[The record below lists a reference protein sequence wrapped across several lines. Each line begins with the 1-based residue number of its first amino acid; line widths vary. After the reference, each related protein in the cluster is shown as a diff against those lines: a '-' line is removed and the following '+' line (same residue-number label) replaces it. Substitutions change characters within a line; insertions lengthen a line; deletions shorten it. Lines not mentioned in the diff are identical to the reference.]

1 MSKTFIQFVVIILGV
16 FIIIAFLAII
26 YGMYLKIS
34 KSSNNLINT
43 SYIFSTKLNNN
54 EKILN
59 IEVIDKNKLLVL
71 IESADNIKGAIYD
84 IENNKI
90 IRFIER

>member
-1 MSKTFIQFVVIILGV
+1 
-16 FIIIAFLAII
+16 
-26 YGMYLKIS
+26 MYLKIS

-43 SYIFSTKLNNN
+43 PYIFSTKLNNN

-59 IEVIDKNKLLVL
+59 IEVIDKNILLIL
-71 IESADNIKGAIYD
+71 IESTDNIKGAIYD

>member
-1 MSKTFIQFVVIILGV
+1 MSKNFIQFVVIILGV

-43 SYIFSTKLNNN
+43 PYIFSTKLNNN

-59 IEVIDKNKLLVL
+59 IEVIDKNKLLIL
-71 IESADNIKGAIYD
+71 IESADKIKGAIYD
-84 IENNKI
+84 IENNNI

>member
-1 MSKTFIQFVVIILGV
+1 MILGV

-34 KSSNNLINT
+34 TSSSNLINT
-43 SYIFSTKLNNN
+43 PNIFSAKLNNN
-54 EKILN
+54 EKIIN

>member
-1 MSKTFIQFVVIILGV
+1 
-16 FIIIAFLAII
+16 
-26 YGMYLKIS
+26 MYLKIS

-43 SYIFSTKLNNN
+43 PYIFSTKLNNN
-54 EKILN
+54 EKILK
-59 IEVIDKNKLLVL
+59 IEVIDKNKLLIL

>member
-1 MSKTFIQFVVIILGV
+1 
-16 FIIIAFLAII
+16 
-26 YGMYLKIS
+26 MYLKIS

-43 SYIFSTKLNNN
+43 PYIFSTKLNNN

-59 IEVIDKNKLLVL
+59 IEVIDKNKLLIL
-71 IESADNIKGAIYD
+71 IENADNIKGAIYD

-90 IRFIER
+90 ISFIER

>member
-1 MSKTFIQFVVIILGV
+1 MSKNFIQFVVIILGV
-16 FIIIAFLAII
+16 FIILAFLAII

-34 KSSNNLINT
+34 KSSKNLINT
-43 SYIFSTKLNNN
+43 PYIFSTKLNNN

-59 IEVIDKNKLLVL
+59 IEVIDKNKLLIL

>member
-1 MSKTFIQFVVIILGV
+1 
-16 FIIIAFLAII
+16 
-26 YGMYLKIS
+26 MYLKIS
-34 KSSNNLINT
+34 TSSNNLIIT
-43 SYIFSTKLNNN
+43 PYIFSTKLNNN

>member
-1 MSKTFIQFVVIILGV
+1 
-16 FIIIAFLAII
+16 
-26 YGMYLKIS
+26 MYLKIS

-59 IEVIDKNKLLVL
+59 IEVIDKNKLLIL

-90 IRFIER
+90 ISFIER

>member
-1 MSKTFIQFVVIILGV
+1 MSKNFVQFVVIILGV

-34 KSSNNLINT
+34 TSSNNLINT
-43 SYIFSTKLNNN
+43 TNIFSAKLNNN
-54 EKILN
+54 EKIMN

-90 IRFIER
+90 ISFIER

>member
-1 MSKTFIQFVVIILGV
+1 MSKNFIQSIVIILGA

-34 KSSNNLINT
+34 ISSNNLINIPQ
-43 SYIFSTKLNNN
+43 IFSTKLNNN
-54 EKILN
+54 ERIMN
-59 IEVIDKNKLLVL
+59 IEVIDKNKLLIL
-71 IESADNIKGAIYD
+71 IESTDNIKGAIYD

-90 IRFIER
+90 ISFIER

>member
-1 MSKTFIQFVVIILGV
+1 MSKKFIQFVVIILGV

-34 KSSNNLINT
+34 TSSNNLINT
-43 SYIFSTKLNNN
+43 PNIFSAKLNNN
-54 EKILN
+54 EKIIN

-71 IESADNIKGAIYD
+71 IESDDNIRGAIYD
-84 IENNKI
+84 IENNAI
-90 IRFIER
+90 ISFIER

>member
-1 MSKTFIQFVVIILGV
+1 
-16 FIIIAFLAII
+16 
-26 YGMYLKIS
+26 MYLKIS

-43 SYIFSTKLNNN
+43 PYIFSTKLNNN

-90 IRFIER
+90 VGFIER

>member
-1 MSKTFIQFVVIILGV
+1 MQFVVIILGV
-16 FIIIAFLAII
+16 LIILAFLAII

-34 KSSNNLINT
+34 TSSNNLINT
-43 SYIFSTKLNNN
+43 PNIFSAKLNNN
-54 EKILN
+54 EKIIN
-59 IEVIDKNKLLVL
+59 IEVIDKYKLLVL

-90 IRFIER
+90 INFIER

>member
-1 MSKTFIQFVVIILGV
+1 MSKNLIQFVVIILGI

-34 KSSNNLINT
+34 TSSNNFINT
-43 SYIFSTKLNNN
+43 PHIFSTKLNNN

-71 IESADNIKGAIYD
+71 IESADNVKGAIYD

-90 IRFIER
+90 ISFIER

>member
-1 MSKTFIQFVVIILGV
+1 
-16 FIIIAFLAII
+16 
-26 YGMYLKIS
+26 MYLKIS
-34 KSSNNLINT
+34 TSSSNLINT
-43 SYIFSTKLNNN
+43 PNIFSAKLNNN
-54 EKILN
+54 EKIIN

>member
-1 MSKTFIQFVVIILGV
+1 MSKKFIQFVVIILGV
-16 FIIIAFLAII
+16 FIILAFLAII

-59 IEVIDKNKLLVL
+59 IEVIDKNKLLIL
-71 IESADNIKGAIYD
+71 IESTDNIKGAIYD
-84 IENNKI
+84 IKSNKI
-90 IRFIER
+90 ISFVER

>member
-1 MSKTFIQFVVIILGV
+1 
-16 FIIIAFLAII
+16 
-26 YGMYLKIS
+26 MYLKIS

-59 IEVIDKNKLLVL
+59 IEVIDKNKLLIL
-71 IESADNIKGAIYD
+71 IESTDNIKGAIYD

>member
-1 MSKTFIQFVVIILGV
+1 
-16 FIIIAFLAII
+16 
-26 YGMYLKIS
+26 MYLKIS

-71 IESADNIKGAIYD
+71 IENADNIKGAIYD
-84 IENNKI
+84 IKNNKI
-90 IRFIER
+90 ISFIER

>member
-1 MSKTFIQFVVIILGV
+1 
-16 FIIIAFLAII
+16 
-26 YGMYLKIS
+26 MYLKIS

-43 SYIFSTKLNNN
+43 PYIFSTKLNNK

-59 IEVIDKNKLLVL
+59 IEVIDKNKLLIL

>member
-1 MSKTFIQFVVIILGV
+1 
-16 FIIIAFLAII
+16 
-26 YGMYLKIS
+26 MYLKIS
-34 KSSNNLINT
+34 TSSNNLIIT
-43 SYIFSTKLNNN
+43 PYIFSTKLNNN

-59 IEVIDKNKLLVL
+59 IEVIDKNKLLIL

>member
-1 MSKTFIQFVVIILGV
+1 
-16 FIIIAFLAII
+16 
-26 YGMYLKIS
+26 MYLKIS

-43 SYIFSTKLNNN
+43 PYIFSTKLNNN

-59 IEVIDKNKLLVL
+59 IEVIDKNKLLIL
-71 IESADNIKGAIYD
+71 IGSADNIKGAIYD

>member
-1 MSKTFIQFVVIILGV
+1 
-16 FIIIAFLAII
+16 
-26 YGMYLKIS
+26 MYLKIS
-34 KSSNNLINT
+34 TSSSNLINVPN
-43 SYIFSTKLNNN
+43 IFSAKLNNN
-54 EKILN
+54 EKIIN
-59 IEVIDKNKLLVL
+59 IEVIDRNKLLVL

>member
-1 MSKTFIQFVVIILGV
+1 MSKKFIQFVVIILGV

-43 SYIFSTKLNNN
+43 PYIFSTKLNNN

-59 IEVIDKNKLLVL
+59 IEVIDKNKLLIL
-71 IESADNIKGAIYD
+71 IESTDNIKGAIYD

>member
-1 MSKTFIQFVVIILGV
+1 
-16 FIIIAFLAII
+16 
-26 YGMYLKIS
+26 MYLKIS

-43 SYIFSTKLNNN
+43 PYIFSTKLNNN

-59 IEVIDKNKLLVL
+59 IEVIDINKLLIL
-71 IESADNIKGAIYD
+71 IESTDNIKGAIYD

-90 IRFIER
+90 ISFIER

>member
-1 MSKTFIQFVVIILGV
+1 MQFVVIILGV
-16 FIIIAFLAII
+16 LIILAFLAII

-43 SYIFSTKLNNN
+43 PYIFSTKLNNN

-59 IEVIDKNKLLVL
+59 IEVIDKNKLLIL

>member
-1 MSKTFIQFVVIILGV
+1 
-16 FIIIAFLAII
+16 
-26 YGMYLKIS
+26 MYLKI
-34 KSSNNLINT
+34 SSNNLINT
-43 SYIFSTKLNNN
+43 PYIFSTKLNNN

-59 IEVIDKNKLLVL
+59 IEVIDKNKLLIL

>member
-1 MSKTFIQFVVIILGV
+1 MSKNLIQFVVIILGV

-34 KSSNNLINT
+34 TSSNNLINT
-43 SYIFSTKLNNN
+43 PYIFSTKLNNN

-59 IEVIDKNKLLVL
+59 IEVIDKNKLLIL